1 MNSMTMNRDLIADW
15 QPQYHSLFGHLAIKL
30 RHGLD
35 ESGLFT
41 RRALGN
47 PIEAAAAS
55 AWKKLGR
62 QTRGD
67 VVKRRE
73 FRIDPA
79 SASGLMAIAG
89 E

>member
-1 MNSMTMNRDLIADW
+1 MNSITMGRDLIADW
-15 QPQYHSLFGHLAIKL
+15 QPQH
-30 RHGLD
+30 R
-35 ESGLFT
+35 
-41 RRALGN
+41 
-47 PIEAAAAS
+47 

-62 QTRGD
+62 QTKGD

-79 SASGLMAIAG
+79 SANGLLAIAG